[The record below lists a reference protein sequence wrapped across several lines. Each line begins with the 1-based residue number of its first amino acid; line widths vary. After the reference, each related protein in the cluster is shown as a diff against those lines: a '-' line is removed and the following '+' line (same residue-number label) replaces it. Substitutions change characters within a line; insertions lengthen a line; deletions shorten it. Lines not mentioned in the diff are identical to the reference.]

1 MLQGQDIDVIM
12 TLNQFHVVLDP
23 RSAPV
28 SPCPLRKAP
37 SQTELDISA
46 PGTPRATRSGYAGR
60 RKLGSRHGWGLGL
73 ARGSSGVSQSFS
85 PGDHK
90 TTPRLPLR
98 SSQDNSAVLWEGQR
112 RETNT
117 PQAAAALLSSQES
130 VEEDEVTGEGGGLL
144 GCLNLT
150 SIVKCL

>member
-1 MLQGQDIDVIM
+1 M